1 MRQPLLHVYSVSLM
15 FCLNVQS
22 PETLPGTLP
31 ETVSPEKSFLLE
43 GVQEAKLVTVTQK
56 QLHPC
61 SSSMNTC
68 GLCLLLFH
76 GCNKRVCFVTQFEG
90 TVIHSRPGNRNRR
103 QQATLCLQSGRRVMH
118 TLGLRSLSHFIHLK
132 APAHGMVP
140 PAVLET
146 PSQTRPETSFRVFFL
161 FVCFLPLAVDLPV
174 IFMEKENPFS
184 ASLLPLLKDKPCCT
198 CPHGRGD
205 VFSMGLLCLR
215 CQKVRA
221 GADGPI
227 SAGFSEDKAALPT
240 APSDGSDTGL
250 LTRFS

>member
-1 MRQPLLHVYSVSLM
+1 MRQPLLHVYSVSVSSM

-22 PETLPGTLP
+22 PETLPGILP

-43 GVQEAKLVTVTQK
+43 GVQEANLVTVTQK

-61 SSSMNTC
+61 SLPMNTC

-76 GCNKRVCFVTQFEG
+76 GCNKRVYFVTQFEG
-90 TVIHSRPGNRNRR
+90 TVIHRRPGSRNRR
-103 QQATLCLQSGRRVMH
+103 LQATLCLQSGSGVMH
-118 TLGLRSLSHFIHLK
+118 MLGLSSLSHFIHLK
-132 APAHGMVP
+132 APALGMVP

-146 PSQTRPETSFRVFFL
+146 PSQTRPETSFRVF
-161 FVCFLPLAVDLPV
+161 CSLPLAVDLPV

-198 CPHGRGD
+198 RPPGRGD
-205 VFSMGLLCLR
+205 VCSMGLLCLR
-215 CQKVRA
+215 CQVRA

-227 SAGFSEDKAALPT
+227 SAGFS
-240 APSDGSDTGL
+240 S
-250 LTRFS
+250 